1 MDLPLPTERFLHQ
14 IDVLD
19 DARVHRGHFTRMV
32 AAKNVIEL
40 IQRRQIVLPLFIPIA
55 HAQPFI
61 GMHVVERQFAL
72 RQSFGLSTRKTWLE
86 KPFAE
91 AEHAGHG
98 CFQ

>member
-1 MDLPLPTERFLHQ
+1 MDLSVPTERFLHE
-14 IDVLD
+14 IDMLD

-32 AAKNVIEL
+32 AAKDVIEL
-40 IQRRQIVLPLFIPIA
+40 IQRRQIVLPLLVPIA

-61 GMHVVERQFAL
+61 GMHVVEGQFAL
-72 RQSFGLSTRKTWLE
+72 RQSFGLSTRKRRQE

-91 AEHAGHG
+91 AQHAGHG